1 MCISPLHP
9 QLRSDL
15 VELEFMHYDVGNK
28 GSIPAVD
35 FARSLVTCSDIRT
48 VDMLLD
54 KVCNMP
60 GIVCGEG

>member
-1 MCISPLHP
+1 
-9 QLRSDL
+9 L